1 MFYYVAKFSFCSSLL
16 DPFACAPLTSPW
28 YHGASG
34 KGVGP
39 EFLKG
44 LPPSLMSRSCL
55 CYIHSL
61 KLTASPSCPFHPS
74 STEVISY
81 CLVMWRLHLG
91 FVVESR
97 QGELFCWNDSKPTHE
112 PGHIFSY
119 CASTGECPASCF
131 SCSSPFGTSR
141 LESCLPYDSRVFL
154 SQGAPTAIIPFLFDF
169 VTPNSLFVLI

>member
-1 MFYYVAKFSFCSSLL
+1 MVHLARGWGGRDLN
-16 DPFACAPLTSPW
+16 
-28 YHGASG
+28 
-34 KGVGP
+34 GP

-61 KLTASPSCPFHPS
+61 KLTANPSCPFHPS

-97 QGELFCWNDSKPTHE
+97 QRELFCWNDSKPTHE

-119 CASTGECPASCF
+119 CASKGECPDSCF

-141 LESCLPYDSRVFL
+141 LESCLPYDSRLFL
-154 SQGAPTAIIPFLFDF
+154 SQGAPTASSFSYLILLLQTPFLYWSKYKNILPFNICF
-169 VTPNSLFVLI
+169 SSFW